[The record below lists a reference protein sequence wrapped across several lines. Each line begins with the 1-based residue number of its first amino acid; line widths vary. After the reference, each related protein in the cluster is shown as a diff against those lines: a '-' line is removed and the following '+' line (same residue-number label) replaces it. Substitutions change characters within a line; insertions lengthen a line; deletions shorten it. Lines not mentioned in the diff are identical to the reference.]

1 MVYCLFVPS
10 LISFLSGFWH
20 MFLLSKEFSFKLP
33 CKAGSPAT
41 KFQLLFVLESFYFF
55 FTVTGYI
62 HRVQNFWLVFFSQ
75 LFIKGQFRYPYPHWF
90 PQTLLWFSGFICL
103 SLAFGDIQFSSVQ
116 SLSCVW
122 LFATPWTTA
131 HQASLYITNSRSL
144 LKLMSIGSV
153 MPSNH
158 LILCYPLSSCIQ
170 SFPAS
175 GSFLKSQFF
184 TSGGQSIGASVS
196 SSVLPMNR
204 NILFTGDIREIEGSL
219 VQASDLLGHCPD
231 SVPACKHRKSGS
243 TSCKKG
249 SGSWNLLSPWGSG
262 QYHPAPGVQSE
273 KTAL

>member
-1 MVYCLFVPS
+1 MQGRFTSNKISTFVCLRK
-10 LISFLSGFWH
+10 FL
-20 MFLLSKEFSFKLP
+20 FLLHCYRIHSQGTEFSI
-33 CKAGSPAT
+33 G
-41 KFQLLFVLESFYFF
+41 
-55 FTVTGYI
+55 
-62 HRVQNFWLVFFSQ
+62 VFFPE
-75 LFIKGQFRYPYPHWF
+75 LFIKDS
-90 PQTLLWFSGFICL
+90 SGIPTHTDSHRRCSDSLDSSVCL
-103 SLAFGDIQFSSVQ
+103 SHLEIFSSVQ
-116 SLSCVW
+116 FSHSVVSDSLRPHGLQHTRLPCISPTPGACSNSC
-122 LFATPWTTA
+122 
-131 HQASLYITNSRSL
+131 
-144 LKLMSIGSV
+144 
-153 MPSNH
+153 
-158 LILCYPLSSCIQ
+158 PLGQWCHPTISSSAIPFSSCIQ

-175 GSFLKSQFF
+175 GSFRKSQFF
-184 TSGGQSIGASVS
+184 TSGGQSIGGSVS